1 MDKRI
6 IKVEAP
12 TYLTEDEIR
21 EKYWEKQVLITN
33 IQETPDH
40 SRMHGGIV
48 RYYAT
53 NSMKELWELLAYLR
67 DTEGNDFI
75 ECCTVEYIGPVY
87 LNLYA
92 KGGVS

>member
-1 MDKRI
+1 MVKDI
-6 IKVEAP
+6 IKVEDP
-12 TYLTEDEIR
+12 IYLTDDEIR

-40 SRMHGGIV
+40 SQMHGGIV

-53 NSMKELWELLAYLR
+53 NSMKELWELLANLR
-67 DTEGNDFI
+67 EAEDSDVLG
-75 ECCTVEYIGPVY
+75 CCGVEYIGPVY

-92 KGGVS
+92 KGGAL